1 MSQPIEEEILDSHRR
16 LIHVYNDHM
25 TNTLRF
31 INDSLTTIQHQDNI
45 YNTMINETFALSQQ
59 YFTHIYTNQSNNDN
73 GSVQQDQQRSR
84 RHSRLGQRYTH
95 STTPTAT
102 NIDTNTNTNTNTS
115 IDSHG
120 HRRPRH
126 IHDNRFRTQ
135 RNGHHINYFNFPR
148 GRTNERFPSALP
160 HSPTQIPLQRE
171 QPNPQYN
178 HFRSSESQQ
187 NITQTR
193 LNRMLRDFS
202 QPRLQQL
209 PFTNTNINNRQR
221 SGDASPITPSFARQ
235 LSNQYPFISDGQFLR
250 MGNEYDTMIRELY
263 TTLNGVDN
271 IIQANIGNLEDVV
284 VRPTQETIQ
293 HSTHTIL
300 YGNITTP
307 QNQTCPISLT
317 QFEDDTLVMRIR
329 HCGHLFIPSDLAL
342 WFEQSVRCPLCRYDI
357 RNYQG
362 THRHSSNV
370 ENNHAEHSNTNSDV
384 NEDDISGNMNN
395 YNLQQNN
402 GRRNP
407 NSSLLNTTNIQ
418 RTHDGSVIYTRNIES
433 ENAED
438 LSYQFNTWINEIAN
452 SHNQMFDISFNAT
465 GLLERLQGIV
475 HTNEPTQI
483 TTYLNNQPTNN
494 NTDDAEHADNN
505 AANDNNLNDRH
516 REREYS
522 QGENED
528 NRNAGDTGEC
538 VHSDEENNANMSLV
552 DTDDE
557 EDNHEHV
564 NHNDNDNDND
574 SLHNDSSSE

>member
-1 MSQPIEEEILDSHRR
+1 
-16 LIHVYNDHM
+16 
-25 TNTLRF
+25 
-31 INDSLTTIQHQDNI
+31 
-45 YNTMINETFALSQQ
+45 
-59 YFTHIYTNQSNNDN
+59 
-73 GSVQQDQQRSR
+73 
-84 RHSRLGQRYTH
+84 
-95 STTPTAT
+95 
-102 NIDTNTNTNTNTS
+102 
-115 IDSHG
+115 
-120 HRRPRH
+120 
-126 IHDNRFRTQ
+126 
-135 RNGHHINYFNFPR
+135 
-148 GRTNERFPSALP
+148 
-160 HSPTQIPLQRE
+160 
-171 QPNPQYN
+171 
-178 HFRSSESQQ
+178 
-187 NITQTR
+187 
-193 LNRMLRDFS
+193 MLRDYS
-202 QPRLQQL
+202 QPRLQHL
-209 PFTNTNINNRQR
+209 PFTNTNITHRQR
-221 SGDASPITPSFARQ
+221 SGDSTPFTPSFARQ

-250 MGNEYDTMIRELY
+250 MGNEYDTMIRDLY

-370 ENNHAEHSNTNSDV
+370 ENDRDEHSNTDSDI

-395 YNLQQNN
+395 DNLRQNN
-402 GRRNP
+402 GGRNS

-418 RTHDGSVIYTRNIES
+418 RTHDGSVIYTRNIVS

-438 LSYQFNTWINEIAN
+438 LSYQFNTWINDIAN
-452 SHNQMFDISFNAT
+452 SHNQMFDNSFNAT
-465 GLLERLQGIV
+465 GLLERLQSVI

-483 TTYLNNQPTNN
+483 TTYLNNQSTNN
-494 NTDDAEHADNN
+494 NDADDVDDAD
-505 AANDNNLNDRH
+505 NDNNIND
-516 REREYS
+516 REREIYS

-528 NRNAGDTGEC
+528 NGHAEDSGEC

-557 EDNHEHV
+557 DDNHEDE
-564 NHNDNDNDND
+564 NHNDNDND
-574 SLHNDSSSE
+574 SSSE

>member
-16 LIHVYNDHM
+16 LIHAYNDHM

-59 YFTHIYTNQSNNDN
+59 YFTHLYTNQSNNDSE
-73 GSVQQDQQRSR
+73 SVQQDPSRSR
-84 RHSRLGQRYTH
+84 THSRRGQRYTH
-95 STTPTAT
+95 SNTPTP
-102 NIDTNTNTNTNTS
+102 INTNTNTNTS
-115 IDSHG
+115 IHSHG
-120 HRRPRH
+120 HRSPRH
-126 IHDNRFRTQ
+126 FSNIHDNRFRTQ
-135 RNGHHINYFNFPR
+135 RNGHHFNYFNFPR
-148 GRTNERFPSALP
+148 GRTNERSPSVLP
-160 HSPTQIPLQRE
+160 HTPIQIPLQRE
-171 QPNPQYN
+171 QPHPQYN

-209 PFTNTNINNRQR
+209 SFTNTNINHRQR
-221 SGDASPITPSFARQ
+221 SGDSTPITPSFARQ

-284 VRPTQETIQ
+284 IRPTQETIQ

-329 HCGHLFIPSDLAL
+329 HCGHLFIPSELAL

-362 THRHSSNV
+362 THRYPSNV
-370 ENNHAEHSNTNSDV
+370 ENDRTEHSSTDSDV
-384 NEDDISGNMNN
+384 NEEDISGNMNN
-395 YNLQQNN
+395 DNLRQNN
-402 GRRNP
+402 GGRNP

-418 RTHDGSVIYTRNIES
+418 RTHDGSVIYTRNIVS

-438 LSYQFNTWINEIAN
+438 LSYQFNTWINDIAN
-452 SHNQMFDISFNAT
+452 SHNQMFDNSFNAT
-465 GLLERLQGIV
+465 GLLERLQSVV

-494 NTDDAEHADNN
+494 NDDDDADDAD
-505 AANDNNLNDRH
+505 NDNNIND
-516 REREYS
+516 REREIYS

-528 NRNAGDTGEC
+528 NGEC
-538 VHSDEENNANMSLV
+538 VHNDEENNANMSLV

-557 EDNHEHV
+557 NDNH
-564 NHNDNDNDND
+564 NDND
-574 SLHNDSSSE
+574 SLHDDSSSE